1 MFTYASGSH
10 SHVPFGNYR
19 QLNVQR
25 PIVRL
30 NEYSF
35 QGNCKLGHVCW
46 FLSVVK
52 KKVLTKIKKIKNKNL
67 RLLVEENRPLRH
79 FSTAQN
85 NFRHTCGSG
94 SGLAVTIPRQS
105 SRTQTF
111 MITSLYTTRVMQQK
125 TDPESITGS
134 PSDPDFFSP
143 RQKIRVVC
151 VCWRF

>member
-1 MFTYASGSH
+1 MLVFVSS
-10 SHVPFGNYR
+10 
-19 QLNVQR
+19 
-25 PIVRL
+25 
-30 NEYSF
+30 
-35 QGNCKLGHVCW
+35 
-46 FLSVVK
+46 K
-52 KKVLTKIKKIKNKNL
+52 KKKKSFKKKFKKKNP
-67 RLLVEENRPLRH
+67 RLLVEENRPVRH

-134 PSDPDFFSP
+134 PSDPDFSSQDRKSDSSVFAGVFKWDFGNSSILSLSTGIIICSKKCVKCP
-143 RQKIRVVC
+143 RRL
-151 VCWRF
+151 FNHTH